1 MAFFISRRRGRKH
14 GWTTAKGGIH
24 DDPHAGEIG
33 AEMAEESGT
42 QQQETPK
49 TFTQDEV
56 NEMMGKVRRET
67 REKYADYDD
76 LAKKAKAY
84 DEAQE
89 AAKSELEK
97 AQEAAAAAKAEADAL
112 RAEKAHA
119 ELVAKVSA
127 ATGVPAS
134 LISGKDEESMTATAK
149 AIAEFAKASSTAA
162 PADKGGAASGS
173 THMSDESISKM
184 TNPSDRVMAYARG
197 YEG

>member
-1 MAFFISRRRGRKH
+1 MAFFISPPWAQR

-33 AEMAEESGT
+33 ADMADENGT
-42 QQQETPK
+42 QQAQEPK

-56 NEMMGKVRRET
+56 NELMGKVRRET
-67 REKYADYDD
+67 REKYADYDE
-76 LAKKAKAY
+76 LSKKAKAY

-119 ELVAKVSA
+119 QLVAKVSA
-127 ATGVPAS
+127 ATGVPAD
-134 LISGKDEESMTATAK
+134 LISGDDEETMTANAK
-149 AIAEFAKASSTAA
+149 AIAEYAKKASTEA
-162 PADKGGAASGS
+162 PADKGGAARRGGKS
-173 THMSDESISKM
+173 TADLFAEAISSIK
-184 TNPSDRVMAYARG
+184 
-197 YEG
+197 

>member
-1 MAFFISRRRGRKH
+1 MA
-14 GWTTAKGGIH
+14 
-24 DDPHAGEIG
+24 DEN
-33 AEMAEESGT
+33 GT
-42 QQQETPK
+42 QQQTPQQEPK

-56 NEMMGKVRRET
+56 NELMGKVRRET

-134 LISGKDEESMTATAK
+134 LISGEDEESMTATAK
-149 AIAEFAKASSTAA
+149 AIAEFAKASSTTA
-162 PADKGGAASGS
+162 PADKGGAANGS
-173 THMSDESISKM
+173 MHMSDETIRKM

-197 YEG
+197 YERQ

>member
-1 MAFFISRRRGRKH
+1 
-14 GWTTAKGGIH
+14 
-24 DDPHAGEIG
+24 
-33 AEMAEESGT
+33 MAEENEPK
-42 QQQETPK
+42 QETPK

-56 NEMMGKVRRET
+56 NELMGKVRRET

-84 DEAQE
+84 DDAQE

-119 ELVAKVSA
+119 QLVAKVSA

-134 LISGKDEESMTATAK
+134 LISGDDEESMTATAK

-162 PADKGGAASGS
+162 PTDKGGAASGS
-173 THMSDESISKM
+173 MHMSDETISKM

>member
-1 MAFFISRRRGRKH
+1 
-14 GWTTAKGGIH
+14 
-24 DDPHAGEIG
+24 
-33 AEMAEESGT
+33 MAEENEPK
-42 QQQETPK
+42 QETQK

-56 NEMMGKVRRET
+56 NELMGKVRRET

-119 ELVAKVSA
+119 QLVAKVSA

-134 LISGKDEESMTATAK
+134 LISGDDEESMTATAK
-149 AIAEFAKASSTAA
+149 AIAEFAKASSTTA

-173 THMSDESISKM
+173 MHMSDETISKM

-197 YEG
+197 YEGQ